1 MAERGYLV
9 IADITGYTAFLNDSE
24 LEHAEDSLKDLLDL
38 LIDQTKPPL
47 VISRLEGDAVISYS
61 PEASFLQGQTMV
73 EIIENTYVRFREAR
87 QRMRLNTAC
96 PCNACQNIPNLDL
109 KFFVH
114 YGTYALQNMANYT
127 ELVGRDVNIA
137 HRLLK
142 NNIKEETGISAYA
155 AYTEAAVDALG
166 IHEFL
171 VEMQEHIEEFPDV
184 GEVKLYVEDLLPVW
198 QRESKRRRVFVDVED
213 AFFVTETEIPAEPP
227 LVWDYFTKP
236 EYRTIM
242 MGSDSMDVTDK
253 IAGRTDEG
261 AVYVCAHGD
270 TKVLQP
276 VLDWRP
282 FEYYT
287 YEMSMPGGLS
297 VIVTT
302 RFIPVEGGTR
312 VVGLCSKPRGSIVA
326 RNLAKLAGGR
336 AQSNTQKSYDALREV
351 IIKEL
356 ESGISVRPEAS
367 SVPSDQVTAA
377 AQASLAEAGAD

>member
-87 QRMRLNTAC
+87 QRMRLNTSC
-96 PCNACQNIPNLDL
+96 TCNACQNIPNLDL

-114 YGTYALQNMANYT
+114 HGTYVLQKMANFT
-127 ELVGRDVNIA
+127 ELVGKDVNIA

-142 NNIKEETGISAYA
+142 NHIREETGVSAYA

-166 IHEFL
+166 IHEF
-171 VEMQEHIEEFPDV
+171 VDGMKEHTEEFSDV
-184 GEVKLYVEDLLPVW
+184 GEVKLYVEDLEPVW
-198 QRESKRRRVFVDVED
+198 QRESLRRRVFVDPEE
-213 AFFVTETEIPAEPP
+213 AFFTTETEIPAEPP

-242 MGSDSMDVTDK
+242 MGADSIEIRDK
-253 IAGRTDEG
+253 NAGRTDEG
-261 AVYVCAHGD
+261 AVFVCAHGD
-270 TKVLQP
+270 ALVPQP

-282 FEYYT
+282 FEYFT
-287 YEMSMPGGLS
+287 YQMPMPGGLS
-297 VIVTT
+297 ALITT
-302 RFIPVEGGTR
+302 RFIPTENGTR
-312 VVGLCSKPRGSIVA
+312 VLGLCSEPEGPMIA
-326 RNLAKLAGGR
+326 RNIAKLARGR
-336 AQSNTQKSYDALREV
+336 VQTESQKGVDALREF

-356 ESGISVRPEAS
+356 ESGVAVRPEAS
-367 SVPSDQVTAA
+367 SVPADQVAAA
-377 AQASLAEAGAD
+377 AQASVSSAD

>member
-1 MAERGYLV
+1 MAELGYLV

-24 LEHAEDSLKDLLDL
+24 LEHAEDSLRDLLDL

-73 EIIENTYVRFREAR
+73 EIIENTYVRFRQAR

-114 YGTYALQNMANYT
+114 YGTYVLQNFANYT
-127 ELVGRDVNIA
+127 ELVGKDVNIA

-142 NNIKEETGISAYA
+142 NHIREETGISAYA
-155 AYTEAAVDALG
+155 AYTEAAVEALG
-166 IHEFL
+166 IPEF
-171 VEMQEHIEEFPDV
+171 VDEMQEHLEEFPDV
-184 GEVKLYVEDLLPVW
+184 GEVKLYVEDLEPVW
-198 QRESKRRRVFVDVED
+198 QRESKRRRVFVDPEE
-213 AFFVTETEIPAEPP
+213 AFFTTETEIPAEPP

-236 EYRTIM
+236 EYRNVM
-242 MGSDSMDVTDK
+242 MGADSTEIEDK
-253 IAGRTDEG
+253 NAGRTDEG

-270 TKVLQP
+270 TLVPQP

-287 YEMSMPGGLS
+287 YEMPMPGRLS
-297 VIVTT
+297 VMITT
-302 RFIPVEGGTR
+302 RFIPIEGGTR
-312 VVGLCSKPRGSIVA
+312 VLGLCSKPRGAMIA
-326 RNLAKLAGGR
+326 RNLAKLARGQ
-336 AQSNTQKSYDALREV
+336 AQSNTQKGFDSLREV

-356 ESGISVRPEAS
+356 ESGVSVRPEAS
-367 SVPSDQVTAA
+367 SVPREQVAA
-377 AQASLAEAGAD
+377 AAKASLAETGAD

>member
-114 YGTYALQNMANYT
+114 YGTYMLQNFANYT
-127 ELVGRDVNIA
+127 ELVGKDVNIA

-142 NNIKEETGISAYA
+142 NRIKEETRISAYA
-155 AYTEAAVDALG
+155 AYTEAAVEALG
-166 IHEFL
+166 IHEF
-171 VEMQEHIEEFPDV
+171 VDEMQKHVEHVPDV
-184 GEVKLYVEDLLPVW
+184 GEVKLYVEDLEPIW
-198 QRESKRRRVFVDVED
+198 QSESKRRRVFADLDE
-213 AFFVTETEIPAEPP
+213 AFFVIEMEIPAAPP

-236 EYRTIM
+236 EYRTILT
-242 MGSDSMDVTDK
+242 GTDK
-253 IAGRTDEG
+253 QVVEHKNSGRVDVG
-261 AVYVCAHGD
+261 SVYVCAHGEE
-270 TKVLQP
+270 KV
-276 VLDWRP
+276 VHAIVDWRP

-287 YEMSMPGGLS
+287 YESPMGPGLS
-297 VIVTT
+297 GTITV
-302 RFIPVEGGTR
+302 RFIPIEGGTR
-312 VVGLCSKPRGSIVA
+312 VIGIGGQPQGPFIA
-326 RNLAKLAGGR
+326 RKMAKLFR
-336 AQSNTQKSYDALREV
+336 SKALKEIEQLGDDFREV
-351 IIKEL
+351 VMREL
-356 ESGISVRPEAS
+356 ESGTTVRPEAS
-367 SVPSDQVTAA
+367 SVPGDQVTAA
-377 AQASLAEAGAD
+377 VRASLAETGAD